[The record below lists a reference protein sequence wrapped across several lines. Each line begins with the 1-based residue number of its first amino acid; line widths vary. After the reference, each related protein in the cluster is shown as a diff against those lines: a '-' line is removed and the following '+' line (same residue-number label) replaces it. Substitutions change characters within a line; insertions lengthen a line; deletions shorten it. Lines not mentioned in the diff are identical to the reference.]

1 VLPDIP
7 TVAEAGHPGM
17 EVPGAVVLFAPK
29 GTPPEILEQLETTVT
44 KLMSDPKV
52 QARLIET
59 GNGSEQVGS
68 NELMR
73 RLVEERKFFSDLVR
87 EAGIEPQ

>member
-1 VLPDIP
+1 
-7 TVAEAGHPGM
+7 M
-17 EVPGAVVLFAPK
+17 
-29 GTPPEILEQLETTVT
+29 T

-59 GNGSEQVGS
+59 GNGSEYVGS
-68 NELMR
+68 KELMR
-73 RLVEERKFFSDLVR
+73 RLVDERKFFSDLVR